1 LIILNR
7 YPQEHE
13 TTRLATIGPRGRVK
27 SLGRIKELTMKNSAL
42 LIGAGFIGLSLTAF
56 AADEPK
62 KLAPKDPPAKITQT
76 VNARLPGAQISSAE
90 KETENGKVVY
100 DLEITQ
106 KNLKYE
112 MDIQEDGT
120 LIEIEKEV
128 KSPSAAVTKAVMQ
141 KYPDAKIK
149 IVMEVNK
156 VEGKKE
162 TPQHYE
168 VTFTTAGKEKEVVVA
183 LDGSS
188 VKEEA
193 EEAPEKK

>member
-1 LIILNR
+1 
-7 YPQEHE
+7 
-13 TTRLATIGPRGRVK
+13 
-27 SLGRIKELTMKNSAL
+27 MKNFASFIATG
-42 LIGAGFIGLSLTAF
+42 IIGLSLTAF

-62 KLAPKDPPAKITQT
+62 KLAPKDLPTKITQT
-76 VNARLPGAQISSAE
+76 VNTRLPGAQISSAE
-90 KETENGKVVY
+90 KETEDGKVVY
-100 DLEITQ
+100 DLEMTQ
-106 KNLKYE
+106 KGLKYE
-112 MDIQEDGT
+112 MDVLEDGT
-120 LIEIEKEV
+120 LVEIEKEV
-128 KSPSAAVTKAVMQ
+128 KTPSAAVTKAVMQ

-168 VTFTTAGKEKEVVVA
+168 VTFTIAGKEKEVVVA

-193 EEAPEKK
+193 EESEKK